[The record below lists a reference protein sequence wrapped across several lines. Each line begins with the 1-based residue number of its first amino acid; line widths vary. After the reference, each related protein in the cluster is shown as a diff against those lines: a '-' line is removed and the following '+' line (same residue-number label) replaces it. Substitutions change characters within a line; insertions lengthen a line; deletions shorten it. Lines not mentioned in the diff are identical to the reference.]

1 MIPSAASGRRRRPE
15 RSRRAQWPL
24 LPRLLLLLLLLG
36 RRRRQVLQFRRVQLR
51 VVVDPGRFAR
61 GPSAAARFKRPLLAI
76 DHGRAQTIHS
86 WSALAVGSRQELV
99 LPLGRPQV
107 EQRTLAAS
115 L

>member
-24 LPRLLLLLLLLG
+24 LPRLLLLLLLG

-86 WSALAVGSRQELV
+86 RSALAVGSRQELV

-107 EQRTLAAS
+107 E
-115 L
+115 

>member
-15 RSRRAQWPL
+15 RSRRAQRPL
-24 LPRLLLLLLLLG
+24 LPRLLLLLLLG
-36 RRRRQVLQFRRVQLR
+36 RRRRQVLQFGRVQLR

-61 GPSAAARFKRPLLAI
+61 RPSAAARFKRPLLSI

-86 WSALAVGSRQELV
+86 RSALAVGSRQELV

>member
-15 RSRRAQWPL
+15 RSRRAQRPL
-24 LPRLLLLLLLLG
+24 LPRLLLLLLLG
-36 RRRRQVLQFRRVQLR
+36 RRRRQVLQFGRVQLR

-61 GPSAAARFKRPLLAI
+61 RPSAAARFKRPLLAI

-86 WSALAVGSRQELV
+86 RSALAVGSRQELV